1 MPTLSGPERR
11 VSDHIAA
18 GEPELVELT
27 CRLVGFDT
35 ASREAERSGG
45 DIEGLQRYLAR
56 RLGSR
61 GVPVELAEPPAAL
74 VAGHAYVPPGFDFA
88 GRPQLVARLSGAGG
102 GPSLLLNGHI
112 DVVSA
117 EPRAAWSSD
126 PFAAEVRDGAVF
138 GRGACDMKG
147 GVAAMVFAAEALQ
160 ALEVPLAGDLIVNTV
175 SEEETTG
182 AGGLVTARTLQADAA
197 IVPEPTGLAVA
208 TCCRGSLLASID
220 VQGRAGHAGT
230 APRHH
235 DDGGAVNAIDKAAYL
250 LGALRRLNA
259 EWALRDGHP
268 HLSPPH
274 AVVTAVHGGEWIVS
288 VPARCRIDV
297 HIEFLPG
304 QADADGWGAAVES
317 EFERWVAS
325 AAQADPWLREHPPEV
340 RWRQGGVPAA
350 EVAEDEPVV
359 QTLLGAQA
367 TLGRRA
373 RAGGL
378 DNWSDAATL
387 VTEAAIPAVCFGP
400 GDLRL
405 AHGPDEHVPIA
416 DLVACAQAIAVTA
429 MRFCRVAP

>member
-1 MPTLSGPERR
+1 MLTLSGQEQR
-11 VSDHIAA
+11 VSEHIAA
-18 GEPELVELT
+18 AERELVELA
-27 CRLVGFDT
+27 CRLIRFDT
-35 ASREAERSGG
+35 SAREPERSGG
-45 DIEGLQRYLAR
+45 DVEGLQRYLAH
-56 RLGSR
+56 RLEAQ
-61 GVPVELAEPPAAL
+61 GVPVELAEPPASL

-88 GRPQLVARLSGAGG
+88 GRPQLVARLRGSGG
-102 GPSLLLNGHI
+102 GRSLLLNGHI

-126 PFAAEVRDGAVF
+126 PFGGQVRDGAVY

-147 GVAAMVFAAEALQ
+147 GVAAMVFAAEALR

-208 TCCRGSLLASID
+208 ICCRGSLLANIE
-220 VQGRAGHAGT
+220 VHGRAGHAGT
-230 APRHH
+230 APSHH
-235 DDGGAVNAIDKAAYL
+235 DHGGAVNAIDKAAYL
-250 LGALRRLNA
+250 LDALRRLNA
-259 EWALRDGHP
+259 EWALRDAHA

-288 VPARCRIDV
+288 VPARCRIEV

-304 QADADGWGAAVES
+304 QADADGWGAAVEA
-317 EFERWVAS
+317 EFERWLAL
-325 AAQADPWLREHPPEV
+325 AAEADPWLREHPPV
-340 RWRQGGVPAA
+340 VHWRQGGVPAA

-359 QTLLGAQA
+359 QALLGAQA
-367 TLGRRA
+367 ALGQRA
-373 RAGGL
+373 CAGGL

-387 VTEAAIPAVCFGP
+387 VTEAAMPAVCFGP

-405 AHGPDEHVPIA
+405 AHGPDEHVPVA
-416 DLVACAQAIAVTA
+416 DLIACAQGIAVTA
-429 MRFCRVAP
+429 MRFCGVAS